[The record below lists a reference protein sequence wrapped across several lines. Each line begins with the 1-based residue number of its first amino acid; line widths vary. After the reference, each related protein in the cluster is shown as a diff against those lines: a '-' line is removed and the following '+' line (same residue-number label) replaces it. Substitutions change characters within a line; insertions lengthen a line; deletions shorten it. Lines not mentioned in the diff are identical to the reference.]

1 MSDLRERDE
10 IARAVFA
17 GLAPS
22 EQSLV
27 VEPKAGLDRDRAARR
42 VNRGMRATMP
52 SGRARARSAAGAR
65 EFHGKSGSD
74 SAMGAQ
80 WACGGSADTTGWSPA
95 ITPTLAA
102 PPGEPTSWKN
112 STLAV

>member
-52 SGRARARSAAGAR
+52 FVLAGALTVSMNVTAPLSPASAQPKKSTLPETTGARALATAATASATTVASTTVPATYR
-65 EFHGKSGSD
+65 VATGSR
-74 SAMGAQ
+74 
-80 WACGGSADTTGWSPA
+80 
-95 ITPTLAA
+95 
-102 PPGEPTSWKN
+102 
-112 STLAV
+112 